1 MMKKMWKKNT
11 KAVSPVIATILM
23 VAITV
28 VLAAVLYV
36 MVMGFGGS
44 ETAQAPAVTLS
55 KTTMGGKTAIVIS
68 IDRQVDLK
76 NIGIAIDGT
85 YNGTLEST
93 GKLVQDNHYFNYT
106 FTPLN
111 DGKLSTGDRIVV
123 DDVTA
128 GTTFQLVWMP
138 SGPDGGDKQLVGTVL
153 TF

>member
-55 KTTMGGKTAIVIS
+55 KTTTGAKTAIVIS

-76 NIGIAIDGT
+76 NIGIAIDGI

-93 GKLVQDNHYFNYT
+93 GNLVQGTHYFNYT

-138 SGPDGGDKQLVGTVL
+138 SGATGGDKQLVGTVL

>member
-44 ETAQAPAVTLS
+44 NTTQAPAVTLS
-55 KTTMGGKTAIVIS
+55 KTTTGGTAIVIS
-68 IDRQVDLK
+68 IDKQVA
-76 NIGIAIDGT
+76 NTSIGISV
-85 YNGTLEST
+85 NGTIHALIAD
-93 GKLVQDNHYFNYT
+93 GKATKAGNLNYT

-111 DGKLSTGDRIVV
+111 AGKVTTGDRIIVDNVV
-123 DDVTA
+123 A
-128 GTTFQLVWMP
+128 GTYVQLVWMP
-138 SGPDGGDKQLVGTVL
+138 SGINGGDKQLIGNII